1 MIQILGN
8 LKKIYAVIDF
18 IKNEPYIRCSLNEQ
32 PFETTIQSSD
42 QFPDLIIP
50 SKTVLNS
57 WTKISGKELL
67 IGFALFIGFSFG
79 FNERLD
85 GPVWIKNLNMSHNL
99 CL

>member
-1 MIQILGN
+1 MIQILGS
-8 LKKIYAVIDF
+8 LKKINSVIDF

-57 WTKISGKELL
+57 WTKISGKQQLL
-67 IGFALFIGFSFG
+67 MTDRFCTVHRLFI
-79 FNERLD
+79 RLYRMP
-85 GPVWIKNLNMSHNL
+85 GAVGQG
-99 CL
+99 